1 MTVLEETA
9 TVSEETAEQQ
19 ASQIVAAREAWLRD
33 AHMLLELLHSRPDL
47 PLPPYFEISVP
58 VSSVLGEEDARNV
71 VGSAA
76 GALGVEPVSLPGQ
89 FGAGISIG
97 RAHYYVFSVS
107 DAELVRSRE
116 ERRLGREAFEAKTEA
131 PSEPVTVESA
141 VETAIT
147 VEPVETEPVKKV
159 PMPRSGR
166 AKASTKQD
174 GGELK

>member
-1 MTVLEETA
+1 M
-9 TVSEETAEQQ
+9 SEETAEQQ

-47 PLPPYFEISVP
+47 PLPSYFEISVP

-71 VGSAA
+71 VGAAA

-116 ERRLGREAFEAKTEA
+116 EQRLGREAFKAKPSVQT
-131 PSEPVTVESA
+131 SEPGEA
-141 VETAIT
+141 EP
-147 VEPVETEPVKKV
+147 PVETVAEGPADPEPEKKV
-159 PMPRSGR
+159 PAPRSPR
-166 AKASTKQD
+166 SKAAAAAKPS
-174 GGELK
+174 GGEAK